1 MKKSIPVLFMAA
13 IIATAIILSACS
25 GAAVAK
31 EGDTV
36 KVLYNGTYDTGE
48 LFDSSELHGGEPLQ
62 FTIGS
67 AQVIPGFEQA
77 VIGMKVGETK
87 TVHIPSSE
95 AYGPY
100 YPDLILT
107 LNWSQFVEGYEP
119 QVGDQLELTD
129 ISGQSAWATVINVSE
144 EGVTVDANHPLAGE
158 NLNFEITLVEIL

>member
-1 MKKSIPVLFMAA
+1 MNKSIPVLFTTAIMAM
-13 IIATAIILSACS
+13 AIILSACS
-25 GAAVAK
+25 GAAGAK

-36 KVLYNGTYDTGE
+36 KVLYNGTFDSGE
-48 LFDSSELHGGEPLQ
+48 VFDSSELHGGEPLQ
-62 FTIGS
+62 FTIG
-67 AQVIPGFEQA
+67 AEQVIPGFDQA
-77 VIGMKVGETK
+77 AIGMKVGETK

-119 QVGDQLELTD
+119 QVGDQLELKD
-129 ISGQSAWATVINVSE
+129 ISGNSTWAIVINVSE
-144 EGVTVDANHPLAGE
+144 EGVTVDANHPLAGQ